1 MHTLLHVQEM
11 AGPPL
16 FQNDTKLHF
25 SLKLND
31 TWQNSFTGFLGIVC
45 TSDEVSYFVVT
56 LQMMYSPLMC

>member
-1 MHTLLHVQEM
+1 MVTIFISQMHTLLHVQEM

-31 TWQNSFTGFLGIVC
+31 TWQNSFTGFWGIVR
-45 TSDEVSYFVVT
+45 TPDEVKLF
-56 LQMMYSPLMC
+56 